1 MNIVKKFKVSHWVIL
16 LAVLLFA
23 VACSGTAE
31 PAEPEVVEV
40 TRVVTETVVETV
52 TEEVEGETVTVE
64 VTRVVEVEVPAED
77 TGTMEDAAPLTFT
90 GWALNEGASRDT
102 IMNFVAE
109 YEVQNNVDIQDVAIP
124 WGETLNQLVLQ
135 SSGGTAEGAAQLDIA
150 WLTTLA
156 ATGALKDLSE
166 YADGRGYTDAA
177 LSSGQVDGVQY
188 GLPWTTGSIGL
199 VANKEILEAAGV
211 EELPTTI
218 EEFEAAL
225 EKVQAYDPNIV
236 PYAGMTAVGGL
247 KDLIPWIWTFG
258 GDVIDADGNIVV
270 GDEGS
275 VAAVEWY
282 KSLIDRGLV
291 APEMD
296 RFTARQLFSQGQ
308 AAFYDDAIVVKGI
321 VTKDTPIENL
331 ADLIVS
337 VPRPVLS
344 EGDDPQSLLWGHIVV
359 VFDGENSD
367 VAAQWAQHLTSDP
380 DTVMTYFDELSL
392 PPTTAGALDSSVVKN
407 DEFISNWSNN
417 VTATSR
423 TNPFWPYAE
432 SARMEAILDEQ
443 IQAYLIGSVGSAQE
457 ALDAANEQISELAE

>member
-1 MNIVKKFKVSHWVIL
+1 MNTLHKLHSKQWMILLVIL
-16 LAVLLFA
+16 ILA

-31 PAEPEVVEV
+31 PEVVQVEV
-40 TRVVTETVVETV
+40 TRVVTETVVETIV
-52 TEEVEGETVTVE
+52 QEVDGETVEVE
-64 VTRVVEVEVPAED
+64 VTRVVEVPVEVSEEMGDP
-77 TGTMEDAAPLTFT
+77 TPITFT
-90 GWALNEGASRDT
+90 GWSLNEGASRDT

-109 YEVQNNVDIQDVAIP
+109 YEAANNADIEDVAVP

-135 SSGGTAEGAAQLDIA
+135 TSGGTADGAAQLDIA

-156 ATGALKDLSE
+156 ATGALKDMSA

-199 VANKEILEAAGV
+199 VANQQILDDAGV
-211 EELPTTI
+211 TEMPSTV

-225 EKVQAYDPNIV
+225 EQIKAYDPEIV
-236 PYAGMTAVGGL
+236 PYAGMTAIGGL
-247 KDLIPWIWTFG
+247 KDVIPWIWTFG
-258 GDVIDADGNIVV
+258 GEVIDADGNVVV
-270 GDEGS
+270 GDEAG
-275 VAAVEWY
+275 VAALEWY

-296 RFTARQLFSQGQ
+296 RFTARQLFSQGKT
-308 AAFYDDAIVVKGI
+308 AFYDDAIVVKGI

-337 VPRPVLS
+337 VPRPVIA

-367 VAAQWAQHLTSDP
+367 TAAEWAQHLTSDP
-380 DTVMTYFDELSL
+380 DTIMTYFDELSL
-392 PPTTAGALDSSVVKN
+392 PPTTAGGLGSSVVKE
-407 DEFISNWSNN
+407 DEFISSWSNN
-417 VTATSR
+417 VTATSS

-443 IQAYLIGSVGSAQE
+443 IQAYLVGSTATAQE
-457 ALDAANEQISELAE
+457 ALDMANEQISELLD

>member
-1 MNIVKKFKVSHWVIL
+1 MNTLHKLHSKQWMILLVIL
-16 LAVLLFA
+16 ILA

-31 PAEPEVVEV
+31 PEVVQVEV
-40 TRVVTETVVETV
+40 TRVVTETVVETIV
-52 TEEVEGETVTVE
+52 QEVDGETVEVE
-64 VTRVVEVEVPAED
+64 VTRVVEVPVEVSEEMGDP
-77 TGTMEDAAPLTFT
+77 TPITFT
-90 GWALNEGASRDT
+90 GWSLNEGASRDT

-109 YEVQNNVDIQDVAIP
+109 YEAANNADIEDVAVP

-135 SSGGTAEGAAQLDIA
+135 TSGGTADGAAQLDIA

-156 ATGALKDLSE
+156 ATGALKDMSA

-199 VANKEILEAAGV
+199 VANQQILDDAGV
-211 EELPTTI
+211 TEMPSTV

-225 EKVQAYDPNIV
+225 EQIKAYDPEIV
-236 PYAGMTAVGGL
+236 PYAGMTAIGGL
-247 KDLIPWIWTFG
+247 KDVIPWIWTFG
-258 GDVIDADGNIVV
+258 GEVIDADGNVVV
-270 GDEGS
+270 GDEAS
-275 VAAVEWY
+275 VAALEWY

-296 RFTARQLFSQGQ
+296 RFTARQLFSQGNT
-308 AAFYDDAIVVKGI
+308 AFYDDAIVVKGI

-337 VPRPVLS
+337 VPRPVVE
-344 EGDDPQSLLWGHIVV
+344 EGDTSQSLLWGHIVV
-359 VFDGENSD
+359 VFDGENSES
-367 VAAQWAQHLTSDP
+367 AAEWAQHLTSDP
-380 DTVMTYFDELSL
+380 DTIMTYFDELSL
-392 PPTTAGALDSSVVKN
+392 PPTTAGGLGSSVVKE
-407 DEFISNWSNN
+407 DEFISSWSNN

-443 IQAYLIGSVGSAQE
+443 IQAYLVGSTDSAQE
-457 ALDAANEQISELAE
+457 ALDTANEQISELLD